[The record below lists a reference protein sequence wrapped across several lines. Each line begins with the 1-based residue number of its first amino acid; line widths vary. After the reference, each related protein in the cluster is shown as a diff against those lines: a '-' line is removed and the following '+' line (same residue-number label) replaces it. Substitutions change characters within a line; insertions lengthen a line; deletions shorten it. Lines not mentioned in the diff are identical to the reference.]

1 MLEFNLQSSSFKL
14 LPCLLTSNLLF
25 NLYSRKNLFRIS
37 DSNEIDFHRMLT
49 ICQRH
54 QKPIEHPLL
63 LSDTEL
69 YTVWYLLTK
78 PFFISLSDTIPIKRA
93 SDRRTNTQRYADY
106 YEKLIPN
113 IRIEKDLIMGSMKA
127 VNKRK
132 ISLNQPEDFIIST
145 DQTIYY
151 YPIEL
156 LHYAPLNR
164 ADLELI
170 SKLPIILFR
179 ILQLYH
185 IEKLRKFLAE
195 NIQCYPVR

>member
-1 MLEFNLQSSSFKL
+1 
-14 LPCLLTSNLLF
+14 
-25 NLYSRKNLFRIS
+25 
-37 DSNEIDFHRMLT
+37 MLT

-54 QKPIEHPLL
+54 QKPIEHPSL

-78 PFFISLSDTIPIKRA
+78 PLFISLVDIIPIKRA
-93 SDRRTNTQRYADY
+93 SDRRTNTQTYADY

-113 IRIEKDLIMGSMKA
+113 IRIEKELIMGSMKA

-132 ISLNQPEDFIIST
+132 ISVNQPEDFIIST

-179 ILQLYH
+179 TVQLYH